1 MNEIQEAWRRDQKKI
16 TVRKSRVCL
25 TGGQKGPEGARRR
38 HAAVTA

>member
-1 MNEIQEAWRRDQKKI
+1 MKYKRHGEETKKKI

-38 HAAVTA
+38 HAAVTS